1 MSSSSAIAIQGY
13 AGSFHEL
20 AARHYFGANPAMA
33 PCATFGEVVR
43 QVTSGTAEVGLM
55 AIENSIAGS
64 ILPNYSLLQ
73 RSAVQVTGEIYLRIR
88 QHLLALP
95 GQELADIRE
104 VHSHPV
110 ALLQCADFL
119 ALHPWQLVETV
130 DTALSARHLRE
141 HSQIGIAA
149 VAGEAAARLYGLEVL
164 AHDIHADPENYT
176 RFLVLER
183 QDPERSISTAN
194 KASLYFHT
202 DHQRGSL
209 ARVLTCIAGHGFNL
223 SKLQSCPR
231 PGRTWQYYFHADV
244 EFDEAAQ
251 LPGLLQE
258 LTLLTDDLQVL
269 GAYQRGE
276 YY

>member
-1 MSSSSAIAIQGY
+1 MPFSSAIAIQGY

-20 AARHYFGANPAMA
+20 AARHYFGPESVMI

-43 QVTSGTAEVGLM
+43 LVTSGAAPAGLM

-73 RSAVQVTGEIYLRIR
+73 RAAVRVTGEVYLRIR

-95 GQELADIRE
+95 GQALTDIRE

-119 ALHPWQLVETV
+119 ARYPWQLVETV

-141 HSQIGIAA
+141 RNQLGVAA
-149 VAGEAAARLYGLEVL
+149 VAGEVAARLYDLEVL
-164 AHDIHADPENYT
+164 VPDIHADPENYT

-183 QDPERSISTAN
+183 QNPERPVAPAD

-209 ARVLTCIAGHGFNL
+209 ARVLGCIAGQGFNL

-244 EFDEAAQ
+244 EFDEATQ
-251 LPGLLQE
+251 LPALLQE

-269 GAYQRGE
+269 GAYPRGA